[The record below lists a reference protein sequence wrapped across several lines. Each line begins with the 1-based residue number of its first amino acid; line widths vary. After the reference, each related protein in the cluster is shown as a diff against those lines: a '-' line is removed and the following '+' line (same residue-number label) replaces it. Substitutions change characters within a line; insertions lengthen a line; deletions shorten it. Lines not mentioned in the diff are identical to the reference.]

1 MLTEWFTRN
10 RIDHEARQLYY
21 SEFPHKYIWDP
32 GQKEWIPRSKGFSL
46 GRLTYVHPASGE
58 LYFLRLLL
66 NHVRGALSF
75 DYLKNV
81 SGVVHPTFQLAC
93 KTLGLLGDDKEWE
106 DVFCEAMATATSP
119 QIRNLFVSVILFCDV
134 ADPEVLFNKFLRSMY
149 DDIITRFKSSFA
161 MPNLKLFDDEL
172 KNYVLY
178 ELELLFNVAGT
189 SLEKHKLPMPDGR
202 LLSEIKTKLL
212 REELNYDIA
221 DLICQHSS
229 AFPQLNQCQL
239 NVYDCVIKS
248 VLEKRKEL
256 IFVHGHGGTGKTFLW
271 HTIINRLRSDGLI
284 VLAVASSGITSLLLP
299 GGRTTHSRFKIPLTV
314 SNTSSC
320 EIKKK
325 NRSCMTSRND
335 LSNCMG

>member
-32 GQKEWIPRSKGFSL
+32 GKKEWIPRSKGFSL
-46 GRLTYVHPASGE
+46 NRLTYVHPASGE

-119 QIRNLFVSVILFCDV
+119 QIRNLFVSVVLFCDV
-134 ADPEVLFNKFLRSMY
+134 ADLEVLFNKFWRSMY

-178 ELELLFNVAGT
+178 ELELLFNVAAS
-189 SLEKHKLPMPDGR
+189 SLEKHKLPMHDGR
-202 LLSEIKTKLL
+202 LLSEIKNKLL

-229 AFPQLNQCQL
+229 VFPQLNQCQL
-239 NVYDCVIKS
+239 NVYDCVLKS
-248 VLEKRKEL
+248 FLEKRQEL
-256 IFVHGHGGTGKTFLW
+256 IFIHIH
-271 HTIINRLRSDGLI
+271 
-284 VLAVASSGITSLLLP
+284 
-299 GGRTTHSRFKIPLTV
+299 
-314 SNTSSC
+314 
-320 EIKKK
+320 
-325 NRSCMTSRND
+325 
-335 LSNCMG
+335 